1 MTDQFEVAL
10 GAGIYRSAD
19 DGAVHFPHRWTPE
32 GVTVEAV
39 FTGGH
44 LLHLAVAGCVL
55 NDVYREAADLQ
66 IDLDG
71 VRVTARGSFDTET
84 WVSTGIEY
92 SIDVSSQASAEELE
106 RLLAVVDEVAEI
118 PRAIRNGAAVSR
130 IS

>member
-39 FTGGH
+39 FTGAH

-55 NDVYREAADLQ
+55 KDVYREAADLLFHYLILLNAKGHQ
-66 IDLDG
+66 L
-71 VRVTARGSFDTET
+71 S
-84 WVSTGIEY
+84 
-92 SIDVSSQASAEELE
+92 DVLNVLKE
-106 RLLAVVDEVAEI
+106 RHK
-118 PRAIRNGAAVSR
+118 
-130 IS
+130 